1 VLVTKVGIAGL
12 YIVIHVANNL
22 IFPTLFA
29 ATAMG
34 ICNFFASFASIF
46 APMAVELI
54 AKGSIKIMLA
64 SVLIS
69 LVLALFVQE
78 SDHKKKEEKP
88 EEKEKEK

>member
-1 VLVTKVGIAGL
+1 MFPVLVLVTKVGIAGL

-46 APMAVELI
+46 APMTVELI
-54 AKGSIKIMLA
+54 NKGSIKIMLFGVIV
-64 SVLIS
+64 SMI
-69 LVLALFVQE
+69 LAFFVQ
-78 SDHKKKEEKP
+78 
-88 EEKEKEK
+88 EKEKEVE